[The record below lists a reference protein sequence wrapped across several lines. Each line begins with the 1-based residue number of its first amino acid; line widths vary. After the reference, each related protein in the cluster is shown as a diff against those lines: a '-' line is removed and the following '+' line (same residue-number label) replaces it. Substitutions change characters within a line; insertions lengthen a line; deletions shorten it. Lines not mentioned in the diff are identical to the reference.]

1 MVDFKEGKIY
11 RLVCNTTG
19 QQYIGSTTQIL
30 SQRLGG
36 HKSQYK
42 RFVEGKSTIQ
52 VTSFNILSKNNFE
65 MILIEEYPCEN
76 KNQLERRERHF
87 IETMEC
93 VNKVKPSQTK
103 EELIEWHKQYYQ
115 DNIEQIK
122 ERLKQYRYDNKE
134 ELNEKNKQ
142 YYQDNIE
149 QIKERL
155 KQYRYDNKEELN
167 EYQKQHYHEYKV
179 QKKQYRQKNKE
190 KINEYSQTY
199 RQENKG
205 KITALIK
212 CECGGQY
219 QYKSK
224 SQHFK
229 THKHKNWVST
239 TEAI

>member
-134 ELNEKNKQ
+134 ELNE
-142 YYQDNIE
+142 
-149 QIKERL
+149 
-155 KQYRYDNKEELN
+155 
-167 EYQKQHYHEYKV
+167 YQKQHYHEYKV